1 MKLLGV
7 QLSPFTRKVRIV
19 LAEKKIDYDF
29 VIASPQAEG
38 SPVPAYNPLGKV
50 PVLVLE
56 DESAV
61 YDSRV
66 IVEFLDNVSPFGR
79 LIPPGNRERVE
90 VRRWEALADGV
101 LDAAVLARYESQR
114 SKKERSAA
122 WIERQMGKIRAGV
135 DAMERDLGDKSF
147 CTGNTYT
154 LADIAAG
161 VCLGYLDFRFPQL
174 GWRDSHPNLVRLDAK
189 LAERSSFID
198 TVPRDS

>member
-7 QLSPFTRKVRIV
+7 HPSPFTRKVRIV

-29 VIASPQAEG
+29 IIASPQAEG
-38 SPVPAYNPLGKV
+38 SPVPTHNPLGKV

-56 DESAV
+56 DGTAV

-79 LIPPGNRERVE
+79 LIPPGNRERIE

-101 LDAAVLARYESQR
+101 VDAAVLVRYESQR
-114 SKKERSAA
+114 KKAERSAA

-135 DAMERDLGDKSF
+135 DAMDPELGDRSF
-147 CTGNTYT
+147 CTGNSYT
-154 LADIAAG
+154 LADIAVG

-174 GWRDSHPNLVRLDAK
+174 GWRDSHPNLARLEAK
-189 LAERSSFID
+189 LAERPSFND
-198 TVPRDS
+198 TVPRD

>member
-7 QLSPFTRKVRIV
+7 NPSPFPRKVRIV
-19 LAEKKIDYDF
+19 RAEKKIEYDF

-38 SPVPAYNPLGKV
+38 SPVPSPNPLGKV

-56 DESAV
+56 DETAV

-79 LIPPGNRERVE
+79 LIPPGNRERIE

-101 LDAAVLARYESQR
+101 VDAAVLVRYESQR
-114 SKKERSAA
+114 KKAERSAA

-135 DAMERDLGDKSF
+135 DAMDLELGDRSF
-147 CTGNTYT
+147 CAGNSYT
-154 LADIAAG
+154 LA
-161 VCLGYLDFRFPQL
+161 
-174 GWRDSHPNLVRLDAK
+174 
-189 LAERSSFID
+189 
-198 TVPRDS
+198 

>member
-7 QLSPFTRKVRIV
+7 HPSPFTRKVRIV

-29 VIASPQAEG
+29 IIASPQAEG
-38 SPVPAYNPLGKV
+38 SPVPTHNPLGKV

-56 DESAV
+56 DGTAV

-79 LIPPGNRERVE
+79 LIPPGNRERIE

-101 LDAAVLARYESQR
+101 VDAAVLVRYESQR
-114 SKKERSAA
+114 KKAERSAA

-135 DAMERDLGDKSF
+135 DAMDLELGDRSF
-147 CTGNTYT
+147 CTGNSYT
-154 LADIAAG
+154 LADIAVG

-174 GWRDSHPNLVRLDAK
+174 GWRDSHPNLARLEAK
-189 LAERSSFID
+189 LAERPSFND
-198 TVPRDS
+198 TVPRD